1 MDRPRSSARGVAL
14 PDGRILIVGIG
25 RIGQLESQLYDPAS
39 NTWAAGLTIAMDS
52 SSAAAGLVVLHDGTA
67 LAVSANITCGK
78 STCAAGVFTSALASV
93 PSRLFRPDNTTP
105 RLVVSPVP
113 LSFGKTDAGIPVRQ
127 TLTLRN
133 TGGATL
139 TGTRFYAQILD
150 RAPDSAGLAA
160 GVDYIVAT
168 GDVAGIARAFVTSQE
183 FQARALTFRDY
194 VTLLYRG
201 ILGRDPEQAGL
212 DSWESALRFDL
223 LSVIS
228 SAFIPSAEFQRR
240 IPRLCAR

>member
-1 MDRPRSSARGVAL
+1 VRQIHVRCRRLHFRPVRRFRGSVGADRRWR
-14 PDGRILIVGIG
+14 VG
-25 RIGQLESQLYDPAS
+25 P
-39 NTWAAGLTIAMDS
+39 
-52 SSAAAGLVVLHDGTA
+52 LVVLSDGRA
-67 LAVSANITCGK
+67 L
-78 STCAAGVFTSALASV
+78 LASV

-160 GVDYIVAT
+160 GVGYIVAT